1 MVMEIASN
9 LLFFHSIPS
18 RQSIIKPITILEP
31 TLSHHPHSSPA
42 AHHTTLLIKY
52 CYFNGFPFRHL
63 IWYGTVVFHL
73 FLPLTVNR
81 DETDSNSRHFTDQ
94 QIPIPHSQEH
104 GRRVFQ
110 NKPHYCGLQRRDNG
124 NVIGNSPYLCVST
137 SKTRESM
144 RNSKFLAIF
153 MFRILSSCMQIANI
167 FI

>member
-81 DETDSNSRHFTDQ
+81 DETDSNSRYFTDQ
-94 QIPIPHSQEH
+94 QIPNPPAGESPTAKNTGEEFSKANHTIVGCKDATTEMLLETALIYVSQRLRPEK
-104 GRRVFQ
+104 V
-110 NKPHYCGLQRRDNG
+110 
-124 NVIGNSPYLCVST
+124 
-137 SKTRESM
+137 
-144 RNSKFLAIF
+144 
-153 MFRILSSCMQIANI
+153 
-167 FI
+167 